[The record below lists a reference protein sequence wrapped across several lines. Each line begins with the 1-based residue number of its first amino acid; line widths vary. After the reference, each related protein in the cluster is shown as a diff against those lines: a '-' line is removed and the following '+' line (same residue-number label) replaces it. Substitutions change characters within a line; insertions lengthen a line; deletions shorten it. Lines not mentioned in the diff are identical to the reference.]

1 MDKNQF
7 DQATPAGDH
16 ATQGAVLRDQ
26 DRLNA
31 RRRLLKGGLGLAP
44 VTLTMASRPVLAGTE
59 TCHGPTGF
67 QSAPPSRIG
76 KTPSCSLSKG
86 SGPTAWSGIA
96 SSAYPDGCA
105 GRLFSVA
112 FNDSGLFANLTL
124 YKAIRNDF
132 SAYPT
137 AGATDKDMARKAAAA
152 YLNSISGK
160 TFPMSTLQV
169 QQLWQGYVR
178 KSYQPGGTGVKWTS
192 ATQFQSYLNYV
203 MTA

>member
-7 DQATPAGDH
+7 DQATPHGDH

-44 VTLTMASRPVLAGTE
+44 VTMTMASRPVLAGTD

-76 KTPSCSLSKG
+76 STPSCSLSKG
-86 SGPTAWSGIA
+86 SGPTAWSGVS
-96 SSAYPDGCA
+96 SSAYPDGSS
-105 GRLFSVA
+105 GRTFAVA
-112 FNDSGLFANLTL
+112 FNDSTLFANLTL

-132 SAYPT
+132 TGYST

-160 TFPMSTLQV
+160 AFPMSTLQV

-178 KSYQPGGTGVKWTS
+178 KNYQPGGSGVKWTTAS
-192 ATQFQSYLNYV
+192 QYQNYLNYV